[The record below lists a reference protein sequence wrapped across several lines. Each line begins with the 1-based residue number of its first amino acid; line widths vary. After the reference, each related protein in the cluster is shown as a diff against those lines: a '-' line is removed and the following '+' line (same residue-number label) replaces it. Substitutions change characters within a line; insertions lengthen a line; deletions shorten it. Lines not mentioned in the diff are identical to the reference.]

1 MHRAVE
7 VLPHRSALG
16 EWEMVDAPPHPA
28 LRPYVSRYTGYRED
42 TVAPL
47 RRLEVPS
54 RAVTLIVSF
63 GDPLRL
69 VRTPGSG
76 LASGPFTSFVAGLH
90 ESPAVTEHDGRQ
102 HGIQVGLTPLGAFRL
117 FGVPMRLLANEV
129 VDLAAL
135 LGRDGGRLAERLA
148 DAPDWPRR
156 FDLLDAAL
164 LAGLDGRPDAAP
176 EVVWAWS
183 RLCAT
188 DGRASVA
195 ELTGGTGWSHRHL
208 VARFRDQVGLA
219 PKAAARVL
227 RFERSLRLMRR
238 AELSLAEV
246 AADAGY
252 YDQAHLNRDFRAFA
266 GCTPTAYLAA
276 HLPGGAGVGA

>member
-1 MHRAVE
+1 MRHQ
-7 VLPHRSALG
+7 RSERQQRLRFVG
-16 EWEMVDAPPHPA
+16 EW
-28 LRPYVSRYTGYRED
+28 
-42 TVAPL
+42 
-47 RRLEVPS
+47 
-54 RAVTLIVSF
+54 
-63 GDPLRL
+63 
-69 VRTPGSG
+69 SG
-76 LASGPFTSFVAGLH
+76 L
-90 ESPAVTEHDGRQ
+90 
-102 HGIQVGLTPLGAFRL
+102 
-117 FGVPMRLLANEV
+117 LA
-129 VDLAAL
+129 
-135 LGRDGGRLAERLA
+135 
-148 DAPDWPRR
+148 
-156 FDLLDAAL
+156 LDAAL

-266 GCTPTAYLAA
+266 GAPPTAFLAA
-276 HLPGGAGVGA
+276 RDPHFPSFQDAAGAAA